1 VDEKSWCG
9 PHNLLHPLTYVWRVT
24 LGSSVSDRVVSVMKA
39 AINISRSFGFSGR
52 RSYLC
57 RNGVVGSY
65 VASVSSGRR
74 GLATTIFDVVE
85 DNSLFDIPL
94 ENIRNFS
101 VIAHVDHGKST
112 LSDAIL
118 SLAGNIQEA
127 DRRKGQ
133 VLDTLKVERE
143 RGITVKAQTA
153 SLIFNDARDGK
164 RYLLNLIDTPGH
176 IDFSYE
182 VSRSLASC
190 QGALLLVDSSQSIQ
204 AQTLSNYEKARALGL
219 DFIPIVTK
227 IDLPNAQPEEAALNM
242 GTTFGI
248 EPDKVLMTSA
258 KKGIGIKEVLEAIVD
273 RLPSPKASV
282 QDPEGPTMCRII
294 DSWYDEHRGVVCLV
308 QMVGGTLKEGQK
320 VTTFASSKST
330 EKYQSNISSNSL
342 VSNDSVSL
350 DGGNSEGAS
359 SASEIS
365 NHKEDYSVQELGVI
379 TPGPVRTKQLTTGQV
394 RIYIESS
401 FSRVIIVLAN
411 IGGLLDSRHENCQTS
426 PHRRHNICA

>member
-227 IDLPNAQPEEAALNM
+227 IDLPNAQPEEAVGRSFQIMN
-242 GTTFGI
+242 
-248 EPDKVLMTSA
+248 SA
-258 KKGIGIKEVLEAIVD
+258 
-273 RLPSPKASV
+273 R
-282 QDPEGPTMCRII
+282 
-294 DSWYDEHRGVVCLV
+294 CL
-308 QMVGGTLKEGQK
+308 T
-320 VTTFASSKST
+320 
-330 EKYQSNISSNSL
+330 
-342 VSNDSVSL
+342 VSL
-350 DGGNSEGAS
+350 PCAQQI
-359 SASEIS
+359 A
-365 NHKEDYSVQELGVI
+365 GVLRRR
-379 TPGPVRTKQLTTGQV
+379 PFRT
-394 RIYIESS
+394 I
-401 FSRVIIVLAN
+401 
-411 IGGLLDSRHENCQTS
+411 
-426 PHRRHNICA
+426 